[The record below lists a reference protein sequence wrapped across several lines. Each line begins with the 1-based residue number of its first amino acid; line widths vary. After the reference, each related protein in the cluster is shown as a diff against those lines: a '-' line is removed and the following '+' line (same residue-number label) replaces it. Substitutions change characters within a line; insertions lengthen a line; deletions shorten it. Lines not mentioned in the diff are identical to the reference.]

1 MKIIKTVNEVSLD
14 LISEDNTGTLAF
26 LISPKGVT
34 IQPLS
39 KTIIVAVDTFILT
52 SKIEIK
58 PLYNEDGTAQT
69 QEDGFHDYEEKE
81 IDILTPI
88 DLKTSLVG
96 EYSDTEVQE
105 MVDLLVAE
113 GTIDADDSVMTKIT
127 TAIQHGIKVKLVAS
141 DKIKFTDS
149 DLIEHELR
157 TL

>member
-113 GTIDADDSVMTKIT
+113 GTIDKNFVVVLHRCI
-127 TAIQHGIKVKLVAS
+127 I
-141 DKIKFTDS
+141 
-149 DLIEHELR
+149 LR
-157 TL
+157 QGA